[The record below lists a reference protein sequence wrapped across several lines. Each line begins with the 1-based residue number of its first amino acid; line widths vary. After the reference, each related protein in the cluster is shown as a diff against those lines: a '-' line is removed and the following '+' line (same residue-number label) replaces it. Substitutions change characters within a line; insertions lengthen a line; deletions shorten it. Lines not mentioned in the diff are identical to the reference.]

1 MSPSNAVIRSSS
13 LNILSLIF
21 VRYFFSIL
29 LWAIFCVVVSLR
41 LVVLFLLV
49 EVVVVVVG
57 AEVEIVVEAV
67 AVGGAIIFDGC
78 DCNGSGCCSS
88 NSCWGSK
95 ASDSILINSVEL
107 CANWEFLASAGLSKK
122 VSTGETSSIDS
133 GGIEKVES
141 NDEAEL

>member
-57 AEVEIVVEAV
+57 AEVEIVEAV

-107 CANWEFLASAGLSKK
+107 GANWEFLASAGLSKK